1 MSEEPRE
8 SVYGFQEDIET
19 LERYRDGGYH
29 PVQLG
34 DDFSDG
40 RYRVIHKLG
49 WGSYST
55 VWLAKDQH
63 MNSHVAL
70 KIIVGEEGV
79 SSNESRILRLLKQHQ
94 ASTPAS
100 PGAHSVP
107 ELLDEFTIHGPN
119 GRHQCFVS
127 EPAACS
133 VADSKE
139 AGLRWQF
146 PLKLAREIA
155 AKVIMGIDF
164 IHSAG
169 IVHGGK
175 FPGHVG
181 SCFSCV
187 I

>member
-40 RYRVIHKLG
+40 RYRVVHKLG

-63 MNSHVAL
+63 TNSHVAL

-175 FPGHVG
+175 FPGRVG
-181 SCFSCV
+181 
-187 I
+187 